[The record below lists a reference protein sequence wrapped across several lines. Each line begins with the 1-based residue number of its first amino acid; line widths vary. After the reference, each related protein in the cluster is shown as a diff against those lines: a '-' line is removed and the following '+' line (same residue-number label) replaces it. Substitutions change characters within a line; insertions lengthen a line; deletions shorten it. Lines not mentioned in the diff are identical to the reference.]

1 MPFLSEATYSEPF
14 LRLIDEAPARFH
26 LGHASALAKLTSE
39 AALVDAL
46 HQVRPLLKP
55 AEFSTLL
62 GQQLHRVEHPQ
73 LDLDG
78 WFSLMAEVSDD
89 DIWDLM
95 TIEEKAVHA
104 ELDEELLLFGCGNKA
119 GSLVWWHLTE
129 REALAASPGML
140 DVVNATADRQRCVLQ
155 FCPVGVRLLPAEIAG

>member
-1 MPFLSEATYSEPF
+1 MPLPSEPTYSAPF
-14 LRLIDEAPARFH
+14 LRLIDEAPAQFH

-46 HQVRPLLKP
+46 HRVRPLLKP
-55 AEFSTLL
+55 AAFSTLL

-73 LDLDG
+73 LDLEG
-78 WFSLMAEVSDD
+78 WFSLMTNASDD

-104 ELDEELLLFGCGNKA
+104 DLDEELLLFGCGNKA

-140 DVVNATADRQRCVLQ
+140 DVVNAVAERRRCVLQ
-155 FCPVGVRLLPAEIAG
+155 FCPEGVRLLPAEMIG

>member
-1 MPFLSEATYSEPF
+1 MPFRSEATYSAPL
-14 LRLIDEAPARFH
+14 LRLIDEAPAQFH
-26 LGHASALAKLTSE
+26 LGHASALAKLTCE

-55 AEFSTLL
+55 AEFATLL

-78 WFSLMAEVSDD
+78 WFSLMAKVSAD

-95 TIEEKAVHA
+95 SIEEKAVHA
-104 ELDEELLLFGCGNKA
+104 DLDAELLLFGCGNKA

-129 REALAASPGML
+129 REALAANPGML
-140 DVVNATADRQRCVLQ
+140 YVVKATAERRRCVLQ
-155 FCPVGVRLLPAEIAG
+155 FCPVGVRLLPAEMVG